1 VDDLYESYIDKES
14 GNSKYVRKIN
24 EGGYVKTK
32 RVFLINQTIVF
43 WLKIIKIETKNFV
56 TPKNTQDILSAFY
69 YLRNYPNIDKI
80 SPGSLLPSIC
90 L

>member
-1 VDDLYESYIDKES
+1 MKVISIKS
-14 GNSKYVRKIN
+14 GNPLKYVRKIKRIYKN
-24 EGGYVKTK
+24 QEG
-32 RVFLINQTIVF
+32 FLINQTIVF
-43 WLKIIKIETKNFV
+43 WLKIIKQKRKTFV
-56 TPKNTQDILSAFY
+56 TQKNTQDILSAFY